1 MAHAR
6 SAAQR
11 PPWFPRVSPLCSL
24 ACGLLLMA
32 GGGLLYWLERD
43 PPVPVPTAA
52 DEAAAAEM
60 ASARALRRMRE
71 REARARAEMEQKEA
85 EERAK
90 RTLLVDG
97 PREAEAR
104 NQREE
109 FARRQAAAA
118 EAQRAEVETEEAW
131 KRFYKPSAECR
142 DPAAS
147 TRIECVNEYVK
158 AKREFQARLVARPN

>member
-6 SAAQR
+6 SAAHR
-11 PPWFPRVSPLCSL
+11 PPWLPSVSPLCSL

-32 GGGLLYWLERD
+32 GGGLLYVLERD
-43 PPVPVPTAA
+43 PPAHVPTAA

-60 ASARALRRMRE
+60 ASARALQRVRE
-71 REARARAEMEQKEA
+71 REARARAEMERKEA
-85 EERAK
+85 EERAR

-97 PREAEAR
+97 PRESEAR

-109 FARRQAAAA
+109 FARRQAASV

-158 AKREFQARLVARPN
+158 AKRDFQARMVARPN